1 MRQLKTFMRNRKK
14 EMLACGPCECRTLQC
29 WRYANENCG
38 CGEWENSPTAR
49 YIFKDWDW
57 TILKTGIV
65 NDLETPIPPEDP
77 TRESTAQYDYT
88 FTGWKPKV
96 KKITK
101 DTTYTAKYEESVRS
115 YTVII
120 ASNDATMWIVDES
133 SLIVEYWTA
142 LSENGNV
149 LTIDTVDVTATAE
162 AWYSFS
168 SWTDGDWNALPA
180 TITWDITI
188 IANFTV

>member
-1 MRQLKTFMRNRKK
+1 MRQLKNLMKAKK
-14 EMLACGPCECRTLQC
+14 PMWRCGECKCVTLQAWKC
-29 WRYANENCG
+29 ADEFCG
-38 CGEWENSPTAR
+38 CGEWENSPTAK
-49 YIFKDWDW
+49 YTFKDWDW
-57 TILKTGIV
+57 TILKTGVV
-65 NDLETPIPPEDP
+65 NDLETPIPPENP

-115 YTVII
+115 YTVTI
-120 ASNDATMWIVDES
+120 AANDATMWTVDES

-142 LSENGNV
+142 ISENNNV

-168 SWTDGDWNALPA
+168 SWTDSDWNALPA

>member
-1 MRQLKTFMRNRKK
+1 MRQIKNYLRSKRTMWNCQ
-14 EMLACGPCECRTLQC
+14 EPVCVTLQAWKC
-29 WRYANENCG
+29 ANELCG
-38 CGEWENSPTAR
+38 CGEWENSPTAK
-49 YIFKDWDW
+49 YTFKDWDW
-57 TILKTGIV
+57 TILKTGVV
-65 NDLETPIPPEDP
+65 NDLEMPIPPEDP

-88 FTGWKPKV
+88 FTGWNPKV

-115 YTVII
+115 YTVTI
-120 ASNDATMWIVDES
+120 ASNDATMWTVDEN

-142 LSENGNV
+142 ISKNDNV
-149 LTIDTVDVTATAE
+149 LTIDTVSVTATAE
-162 AWYSFS
+162 TWYSFS
-168 SWTDGDWNALPA
+168 SWTDSDWNALPA

>member
-1 MRQLKTFMRNRKK
+1 MRQIKNFMEAKRPMWN
-14 EMLACGPCECRTLQC
+14 CNECKCITMQC
-29 WRYANENCG
+29 WKENEAFCG

-49 YIFKDWDW
+49 YTFKDWDW
-57 TILKTGIV
+57 TILKTGVV

-101 DTTYTAKYEESVRS
+101 DTTYTAKYEESIRS
-115 YTVII
+115 YTITII
-120 ASNDATMWIVDES
+120 SNDDNMWTVDES

-142 LSENGNV
+142 LSENSNV

-168 SWTDGDWNALPA
+168 NWTDGNWNALPA
-180 TITWDITI
+180 AITWDITI